1 MYSIEQHTVFF
12 YKIIPKKQIT
22 QLKYVI
28 VFPLVNSDGARERKG
43 RREAHCTV
51 ARRKNSG
58 TPAMYTFRAA
68 ALAPSTSASVIRP
81 NLMKCCNTCPK
92 YFRPSVRDKAMLN
105 IRHSFV

>member
-81 NLMKCCNTCPK
+81 NLMKCYNTCPK
-92 YFRPSVRDKAMLN
+92 YFRPSM
-105 IRHSFV
+105 IRRCDA